1 MGEKCFNFFI
11 PRGGGGG
18 ETEVADIVHVNQ
30 LILVST
36 TVQLPGTPKK
46 LHSFGHGLG
55 FLV

>member
-1 MGEKCFNFFI
+1 M
-11 PRGGGGG
+11 
-18 ETEVADIVHVNQ
+18 ADIVHVNQ